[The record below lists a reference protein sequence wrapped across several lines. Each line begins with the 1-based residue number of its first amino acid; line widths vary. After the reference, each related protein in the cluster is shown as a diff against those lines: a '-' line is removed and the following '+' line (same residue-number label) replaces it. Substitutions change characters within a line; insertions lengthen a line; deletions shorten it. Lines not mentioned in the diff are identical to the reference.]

1 MNLCVK
7 KSKNKNREILL
18 EILKQSRIDAGLRQ
32 VDLADRLGVPQS
44 MVSKYE
50 VGERRLD
57 VLELRDICEALGLS
71 LTGFVKNLEEA
82 LGSAEHE
89 AD

>member
-7 KSKNKNREILL
+7 KSGNKDREILL

-57 VLELRDICEALGLS
+57 VLELRDICEALGLC
-71 LTGFVKNLEEA
+71 LTDFVKNLEDA
-82 LGSAEHE
+82 LGKAEHE